1 MSARSKTNIRF
12 NGREY
17 ANADEMPSD
26 VRAAYDRVVDELAE
40 LHSGARLA
48 AKLNARIIVNGSEFS
63 NAGEMSVDDRHL
75 YHEALE
81 ALFPPDIAVSA
92 ADTGETT
99 GDKRSPIIGAV
110 KKRLSQA
117 ARVLR
122 LRR

>member
-1 MSARSKTNIRF
+1 MNTRTKTNIRF

-26 VRAAYDRVVDELAE
+26 VRAAYDRSADDMAP

-48 AKLNARIIVNGSEFS
+48 AKLNAKIIVNGNEFN
-63 NAGEMSVDDRHL
+63 NAGEMSVDDRHS

-81 ALFPPDIAVSA
+81 ALFTPDIAVSA
-92 ADTGETT
+92 GATQTNGE
-99 GDKRSPIIGAV
+99 KRSPIIGAV
-110 KKRLSQA
+110 KRRLSQA

-122 LRR
+122 LKR

>member
-1 MSARSKTNIRF
+1 MNTRTKTNIRF

-17 ANADEMPSD
+17 ANADEMSAD
-26 VRAAYDRVVDELAE
+26 VRAAYDRAVDDLGL

-48 AKLNARIIVNGSEFS
+48 AKLNAKIIVNGNEFS

-81 ALFPPDIAVSA
+81 ALFPPDIAISA
-92 ADTGETT
+92 GGAGETN
-99 GDKRSPIIGAV
+99 GEKRSPIMGAV

>member
-1 MSARSKTNIRF
+1 MKARTKTNIRF

-26 VRAAYDRVVDELAE
+26 VRAAYDRAVDEMPP

-48 AKLNARIIVNGSEFS
+48 AKLNAKIIVNGNEFS

-92 ADTGETT
+92 REHGQTNGE
-99 GDKRSPIIGAV
+99 KRSQIMGAV

>member
-1 MSARSKTNIRF
+1 
-12 NGREY
+12 
-17 ANADEMPSD
+17 MPSD
-26 VRAAYDRVVDELAE
+26 VRAAYDRAVDEMPP

-48 AKLNARIIVNGSEFS
+48 AKLNAKIIVNGNEFS

-81 ALFPPDIAVSA
+81 ALFPPDIAVS
-92 ADTGETT
+92 TGEA
-99 GDKRSPIIGAV
+99 GEINGHKRSPILGAV

-122 LRR
+122 LKR